1 MEQYTIEKSSICVE
15 EKTFIDDKG
24 QAHPYKDYSLLLN
37 INDNV
42 LMVKLD
48 KSSKAQLQTLIDLKI
63 LK

>member
-1 MEQYTIEKSSICVE
+1 MEKYEIEKSSICVE
-15 EKTFIDDKG
+15 EKTFIDEKG
-24 QAHPYKDYSLLLN
+24 TAHNYKDYSLLLT

-42 LMVKLD
+42 LQIKLD